1 MDLSE
6 YRTHY
11 ILACN
16 LQMKEDI
23 KNLDSHICSK
33 FIKGYGT
40 KIWRASI
47 YNNEAVLF
55 YRRVC
60 TMWGVCFG

>member
-1 MDLSE
+1 MGLPE

-16 LQMKEDI
+16 SRTKADI

-40 KIWRASI
+40 KIRFEGFSI
-47 YNNEAVLF
+47 
-55 YRRVC
+55 
-60 TMWGVCFG
+60 